1 MLPALPHG
9 EEGAF
14 RSRVVKE
21 LPPLVSSTDEG
32 LDQQYN
38 FIDAQRHARHT
49 HIVSQRAEGCI
60 PVADDYDDPAYS
72 GGHMDRHGLKRL
84 PGDIE
89 GPLAGR
95 LRRSPQAQ
103 FWPYPVSAPG
113 ARFDQRPD
121 LTVRTVSALLQ
132 SSPGA
137 CAGRRR
143 WRHPAGDADVDRVLQ
158 LTVPVVVAEQ
168 DAADSHGRAAPAHLP
183 HQVPPGGTR
192 GGPHHPGLPRRCLGC
207 RACETACPSGV
218 AYARLLDIGRTHIER
233 LCPRPLGERLKRFLL
248 CRVLPYPRRL
258 RPLLR
263 AAQLIRPL
271 VPHALRRH
279 IPEHCPPAVWPV
291 PRHVRRALLFEGCV
305 HPCSRPA
312 STPQRPGYWFGSGS
326 ASFRHKVAAVP

>member
-1 MLPALPHG
+1 L
-9 EEGAF
+9 
-14 RSRVVKE
+14 
-21 LPPLVSSTDEG
+21 
-32 LDQQYN
+32 
-38 FIDAQRHARHT
+38 
-49 HIVSQRAEGCI
+49 
-60 PVADDYDDPAYS
+60 
-72 GGHMDRHGLKRL
+72 
-84 PGDIE
+84 
-89 GPLAGR
+89 
-95 LRRSPQAQ
+95 
-103 FWPYPVSAPG
+103 
-113 ARFDQRPD
+113 DQRPD

-218 AYARLLDIGRTHIER
+218 EYARLLDIGRTHIER
-233 LCPRPLGERLKRFLL
+233 LGPRPLGERLKRFLL

-263 AAQLIRPL
+263 AAQLMRPL
-271 VPHALRRH
+271 MPHALRRH
-279 IPEHCPPAVWPV
+279 IPEQCPPAVWPV
-291 PRHVRRALLFEGCV
+291 PRHARRTLLFEGCV
-305 HPCSRPA
+305 QPLFAPGINAAAARLLDRLGIGVLPA
-312 STPQRPGYWFGSGS
+312 QGCCGALSHHLAAEAQTHEHMRRNTPVQTTAR
-326 ASFRHKVAAVP
+326 

>member
-32 LDQQYN
+32 LHQQYN

-49 HIVSQRAEGCI
+49 HIVSAR
-60 PVADDYDDPAYS
+60 
-72 GGHMDRHGLKRL
+72 RGLHPSRR
-84 PGDIE
+84 
-89 GPLAGR
+89 R
-95 LRRSPQAQ
+95 LRRPGLLAATWTGTAPSACPGISKVLSLAACADRHRPSSGLTQ
-103 FWPYPVSAPG
+103 FPRR

-312 STPQRPGYWFGSGS
+312 STPQRPAYWFGSGS
-326 ASFRHKVAAVP
+326 ASFLHKVAAVP